1 MLHLYAGLGLLA
13 ITLKEGNGLNRF
25 CQVASFS
32 VFTVIERKSSKE
44 CSIGKQTGM
53 LCNVLHSH
61 CKTYARPKLVAV
73 KKEPEMDV

>member
-1 MLHLYAGLGLLA
+1 MGSYSFADWHNLGMLHPYMLHLYAGLGLLA
-13 ITLKEGNGLNRF
+13 ITLKESNALNRF

-44 CSIGKQTGM
+44 CSIGKQIGM

-61 CKTYARPKLVAV
+61 
-73 KKEPEMDV
+73 